1 MVRRRKEERLWALE
15 GRLDGHTKESAALE
29 LIEQGAR
36 LAQNEIALLQLLAI
50 VDAQKR
56 SLTSPRT
63 LPGVA
68 VGRSLIADAQKKMA
82 DDAEAA
88 EAEAALEEEFE
99 EGDEELEAMKS
110 KVKEM
115 EDEAEQLRKIQAQVE
130 ESMTGGEGDAEAN
143 AADARSIYVGQV
155 DYSATPEELQEFFAE
170 CGTVNRVTI
179 LCDQW
184 RQPKGYAYIEFAE
197 ETAVEAA
204 VALNEAEFKGRQ
216 LKVVAK
222 RTNAPG
228 MRGGR
233 GRGRG
238 RGRGPPFGFRGRGKG
253 KGKGGAFYRPRGR
266 GRGYRPY

>member
-1 MVRRRKEERLWALE
+1 
-15 GRLDGHTKESAALE
+15 
-29 LIEQGAR
+29 
-36 LAQNEIALLQLLAI
+36 
-50 VDAQKR
+50 
-56 SLTSPRT
+56 
-63 LPGVA
+63 
-68 VGRSLIADAQKKMA
+68 MA

-233 GRGRG
+233 GRGTRYLVIVDCA
-238 RGRGPPFGFRGRGKG
+238 RDTISRSSTYCTVYIYTV
-253 KGKGGAFYRPRGR
+253 ATYLDT
-266 GRGYRPY
+266 

>member
-1 MVRRRKEERLWALE
+1 MDDPARETRLRSLCWLLSTRK
-15 GRLDGHTKESAALE
+15 
-29 LIEQGAR
+29 
-36 LAQNEIALLQLLAI
+36 
-50 VDAQKR
+50 KR
-56 SLTSPRT
+56 SLATPRT

-130 ESMTGGEGDAEAN
+130 ESMTGGEGDAEA
-143 AADARSIYVGQV
+143 AATDAKSIYVGQV

>member
-1 MVRRRKEERLWALE
+1 MERRRRAQEIVLCCRRGK
-15 GRLDGHTKESAALE
+15 SA
-29 LIEQGAR
+29 R
-36 LAQNEIALLQLLAI
+36 SLLA
-50 VDAQKR
+50 AHAAH
-56 SLTSPRT
+56 

-222 RTNAPG
+222 RTNTPG
-228 MRGGR
+228 CAAAAGAAAGAARR
-233 GRGRG
+233 SASRAR
-238 RGRGPPFGFRGRGKG
+238 RA
-253 KGKGGAFYRPRGR
+253 GKGGAFYRPRGR